1 MIEYN
6 KESLLALRQ
15 YDNFNYC
22 VLEQRSKRPLHK
34 NWNTITQTL
43 DDVILEHQ
51 NKGLNIGLVL
61 GKISGVVDID
71 CDSKEAVAEVINIYL
86 GRWGGTCM
94 GVDKTVDNLCLL
106 TQKLYHLNCWYCL

>member
-1 MIEYN
+1 MTN
-6 KESLLALRQ
+6 NNNGSVLALRQ

-43 DDVILEHQ
+43 DDVTLEHE

-61 GKISGVVDID
+61 GKTSGVMDID
-71 CDSKEAVAEVINIYL
+71 CD
-86 GRWGGTCM
+86 C
-94 GVDKTVDNLCLL
+94 
-106 TQKLYHLNCWYCL
+106 Q